1 MTDLLTAIWA
11 LRIHLTILAT
21 AVWIIARVLRHAD
34 AELQRRIDAVLAETD
49 ADWEAALTHDEE
61 RRRVAW
67 QRTEAAAG
75 MEPTPIHDLLAA
87 QVLRAELDDDAAV
100 GRWLA

>member
-1 MTDLLTAIWA
+1 MTDLLTAIYA

-21 AVWIIARVLRHAD
+21 AIWIIARVLRHAD

-67 QRTEAAAG
+67 QRIETAVG
-75 MEPTPIHDLLAA
+75 MEPTPTYEAMCFK
-87 QVLRAELDDDAAV
+87 RWEREV
-100 GRWLA
+100 GS

>member
-1 MTDLLTAIWA
+1 MTDLLADAWTAIWA
-11 LRIHLTILAT
+11 LRVHLTILAT

-34 AELQRRIDAVLAETD
+34 AALQRRIDAVLAEED

-67 QRTEAAAG
+67 QRIETAVG
-75 MEPTPIHDLLAA
+75 MEPTPIF
-87 QVLRAELDDDAAV
+87 EAV
-100 GRWLA
+100 CFKRWEREVGS